1 MCVDPGKVS
10 DDARWRLPGCPD
22 VQAATG
28 SPGAS
33 GSVQAVRASCC
44 LKVSLHLVAKVTV
57 LKLSTFF
64 FFNHDNL
71 LSEFQFCSAYLGQN
85 FKFLFFIV

>member
-33 GSVQAVRASCC
+33 GSVQAVRSSCC

-64 FFNHDNL
+64 FFLIMIIYSQNSSFVVHI
-71 LSEFQFCSAYLGQN
+71 LGKISS
-85 FKFLFFIV
+85 FYSL

>member
-64 FFNHDNL
+64 FLIMIIYSQNSSFVVHI
-71 LSEFQFCSAYLGQN
+71 LGKISS
-85 FKFLFFIV
+85 FYSL